1 MNNEKKKFSN
11 SSKKLNNSFKN
22 DSLEVLDKRHSDAKS
37 LDHISSK
44 INFMYF
50 KNDIL
55 KDLKVFEKNILNK
68 YNNFDMTIKDEMN
81 NINKNIDSINSKLS
95 ELSTLVTVD
104 NIIKEQVYNLENLK
118 KKILENIAV
127 NEIKINNLDK
137 ETKQSIINMNKL
149 LKETVIYQGLIG
161 SSCKFK
167 TFHDLIDFIL
177 NELFTLDNYKDK
189 NIMDLSSYKKKLDTI
204 IQGFKLQIDI
214 ITKSSTQFTLE
225 NFRVCDKKINELS
238 YNFND
243 KIEKMQTYLDKNIQN
258 IIIRLDDLK
267 NKIVKEINELKN
279 DNSINVNNFN
289 SHIKEYLALK
299 EDFKKINDIE
309 RKFFP
314 LTKKN
319 SLKILEDSDDINKNI
334 NSMNKSN
341 FKKMKSFI
349 KKDTL
354 ENININNINTI
365 NSNNNNENKN
375 NDNNNSITQKTINNN
390 DNNNQTQEKLNDQKT
405 INKKIKSIVNSK
417 VNLNIKV
424 NNSNLSENSLNIEK
438 NSEKIIGNQCKKLSK
453 QHLTFS
459 EKNTKK
465 INNLLTNDMEEEN
478 EKRKIKSPDTE
489 HNGIKSFSKLFSSE
503 QKVIKT
509 SSSNNSPLSQK
520 THDNINN
527 FEDLNKSNNL
537 LTEREIKRQT
547 IKLKTNKNMFN
558 KNRKKPNENN
568 NIWFSDTNKY
578 KYLSIGNNT
587 VNNKLFNLK
596 KSSSGKFKN
605 IIITLEG
612 TKKMIIDCK
621 DLQNGKN
628 IYHIES
634 LNNSKK
640 YPKLKKKER
649 LPTSKPYFISKK
661 YFNSQN
667 GFCSSD
673 SEDLTKQIK
682 NKNTKVIYLKKS
694 ESHNILMDNRI
705 NKLFLESKN
714 LNQ

>member
-22 DSLEVLDKRHSDAKS
+22 DYLEVLDKRHSDTKS
-37 LDHISSK
+37 LDHITSK

-81 NINKNIDSINSKLS
+81 NVNKNIDSINSKIS
-95 ELSTLVTVD
+95 ELSTLVTID
-104 NIIKEQVYNLENLK
+104 NIIKEKVYNLENLK
-118 KKILENIAV
+118 KTILENIAV

-137 ETKQSIINMNKL
+137 ETKQSIINMNKI
-149 LKETVIYQGLIG
+149 LKETVIYKGLIG

-167 TFHDLIDFIL
+167 TFHELIDFIL
-177 NELFTLDNYKDK
+177 NELFNLDTYKDK
-189 NIMDLSSYKKKLDTI
+189 NIMDLSSYKKKLDSI

-225 NFRVCDKKINELS
+225 NFRVCDKKINELTN
-238 YNFND
+238 NFKD
-243 KIEKMQTYLDKNIQN
+243 KIEKVQENFEKSIQN
-258 IIIRLDDLK
+258 IIIRQDDLE
-267 NKIVKEINELKN
+267 NKIIKEINELKN
-279 DNSINVNNFN
+279 DNNINVNNFN
-289 SHIKEYLALK
+289 SHIKEYLVLK
-299 EDFKKINDIE
+299 EDFNKINNME
-309 RKFFP
+309 KKFFP

-319 SLKILEDSDDINKNI
+319 SLKILEDSDDYSKNI

-365 NSNNNNENKN
+365 NSNNNNENSN
-375 NDNNNSITQKTINNN
+375 NDNINFITPKIINNI
-390 DNNNQTQEKLNDQKT
+390 DNNNQTQEKLNDQKPL
-405 INKKIKSIVNSK
+405 NEKIKSIVNSK
-417 VNLNIKV
+417 LNLNIKD

-438 NSEKIIGNQCKKLSK
+438 DSENVIENQCKKLSK

-465 INNLLTNDMEEEN
+465 INNLLINDMEEEN
-478 EKRKIKSPDTE
+478 EKIKIKSSDRE
-489 HNGIKSFSKLFSSE
+489 QNGIKNFSKLFSSE
-503 QKVIKT
+503 QKSIKT

-520 THDNINN
+520 TNDNINN
-527 FEDLNKSNNL
+527 FEDLNKSNKL

-547 IKLKTNKNMFN
+547 IKIKNNRNMFN
-558 KNRKKPNENN
+558 KNLKKSSEKN

-587 VNNKLFNLK
+587 VNNNLFSLK

-612 TKKMIIDCK
+612 TKKMVIDCK

-640 YPKLKKKER
+640 YPKLKKRER
-649 LPTSKPYFISKK
+649 LPTSKPYFISQK

-682 NKNTKVIYLKKS
+682 NKNTKIIHLKKS
-694 ESHNILMDNRI
+694 VSHKTLVDNRI

-714 LNQ
+714 LKQ